1 MTASEEKGRD
11 ERLKLAKKND
21 YGNGYLHSATKHMAV
36 PNAI

>member
-11 ERLKLAKKND
+11 ERLKLAKND
-21 YGNGYLHSATKHMAV
+21 YGNGYLHSATKHMAE